1 MGMLELFAIVF
12 AASVLGNVISSALA
26 RKLFG

>member
-12 AASVLGNVISSALA
+12 AASVLGNAISSALA
-26 RKLFG
+26 RKLF